1 MSPNAAPASHSG
13 PQARQK
19 GRADLLSNTVQLVT
33 FEMYGEAFAL
43 PILDVREIILPT
55 AVTPVPQAPAFVEGV
70 INLRGQ
76 IIPVV
81 DLRKRFGLA
90 PADSTE
96 DRRII
101 VVELGSNIVIGL
113 IVDAVREV
121 ERLPSDSILPPPAL
135 VAGSI
140 GSEYIKGISNHE
152 DKMII
157 HIDMRR
163 VFNTDEMT
171 ALEKTSGE
179 AA

>member
-1 MSPNAAPASHSG
+1 MAQAAPRKDESAS
-13 PQARQK
+13 Q
-19 GRADLLSNTVQLVT
+19 LVQLVT
-33 FEMYGEAFAL
+33 FELFGEIFAV
-43 PILDVREIILPT
+43 PIVDVREIILMT
-55 AVTPVPQAPAFVEGV
+55 QITPVPQAPTFVDGV

-76 IIPVV
+76 IIPIV
-81 DLRKRFGLA
+81 DLRRRFGLNSNVA
-90 PADSTE
+90 NEDS
-96 DRRII
+96 RII
-101 VVELGSNIVIGL
+101 VVELSPTLVVGL

-121 ERLPSDSILPPPAL
+121 ERIPATVINPPPAL

-163 VFNTDEMT
+163 VFNTDEINAM
-171 ALEKTSGE
+171 AQ